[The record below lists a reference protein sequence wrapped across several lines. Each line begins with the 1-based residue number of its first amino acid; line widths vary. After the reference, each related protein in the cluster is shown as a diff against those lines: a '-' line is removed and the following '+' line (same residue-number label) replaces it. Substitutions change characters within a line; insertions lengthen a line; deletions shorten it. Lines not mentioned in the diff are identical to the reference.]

1 MADAPDLSV
10 TEAENIRSVTKIKG
24 GLRALISHLRDD
36 VKEMKDPKA
45 KALFE
50 TTAEALGGLLQA
62 FEDYE
67 RGDEAAWQDEG

>member
-1 MADAPDLSV
+1 MPNTPDLSI
-10 TEAENIRSVTKIKG
+10 TEARDIENLTKIKG

-36 VKEMKDPKA
+36 VKAMEDPQA

-50 TTAEALGGLLQA
+50 TAAETLGGLLQA

-67 RGDEAAWQDEG
+67 RGDEPAWEGEG

>member
-10 TEAENIRSVTKIKG
+10 TQAQDIRSVTKIKG
-24 GLRALISHLRDD
+24 GLRALITHLRDD
-36 VKEMKDPKA
+36 VKEVNDPKA

-50 TTAEALGGLLQA
+50 TAAETLGGLLQA

-67 RGDEAAWQDEG
+67 RGDEAAWKDEG